1 MVAFSVEVVC
11 RLVVAIVVRLICKV
25 AGSVV
30 VEVLEIETLS
40 SVGSSCVTLVEEL
53 VPADRRGSADLS
65 V

>member
-1 MVAFSVEVVC
+1 MVAFSVGVVC

-40 SVGSSCVTLVEEL
+40 SVGNSCVTLVEEL
-53 VPADRRGSADLS
+53 VPAD
-65 V
+65 